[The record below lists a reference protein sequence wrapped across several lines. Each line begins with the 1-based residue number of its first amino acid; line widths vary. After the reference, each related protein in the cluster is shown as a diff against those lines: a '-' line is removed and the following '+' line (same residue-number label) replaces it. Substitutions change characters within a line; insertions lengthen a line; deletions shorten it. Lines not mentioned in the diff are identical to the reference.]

1 MLLNYYLCNYLIF
14 KFSDL
19 LVNKILYFNYDL
31 VIVFDFHMI
40 IYLKKNLHIKVHW
53 FTNDNYMKKK
63 LFFKYVCE
71 IIWGVIWCVDFEK
84 KIV

>member
-40 IYLKKNLHIKVHW
+40 IYLKKNLHIKVH
-53 FTNDNYMKKK
+53 
-63 LFFKYVCE
+63 
-71 IIWGVIWCVDFEK
+71 
-84 KIV
+84 